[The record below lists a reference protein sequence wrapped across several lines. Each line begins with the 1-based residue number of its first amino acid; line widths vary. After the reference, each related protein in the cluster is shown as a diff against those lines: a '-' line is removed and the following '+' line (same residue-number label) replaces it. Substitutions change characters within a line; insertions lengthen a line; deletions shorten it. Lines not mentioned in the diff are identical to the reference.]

1 MGLLSLT
8 LWTNLSPWP
17 STPWLGRW
25 QVWWRRYGRLRLP
38 PQILQHSLQHLLLL
52 HLLLLLLSHLLL
64 LHFLLLLHLS
74 LLLLLLLLNLSY

>member
-25 QVWWRRYGRLRLP
+25 QVWWRCYCGLRLQT
-38 PQILQHSLQHLLLL
+38 QILQHSLQHLLLL
-52 HLLLLLLSHLLL
+52 PH
-64 LHFLLLLHLS
+64 
-74 LLLLLLLLNLSY
+74 LLLLLLLLLLHLSY